1 MTHWTSNRRLD
12 RSSSLPIFFTNYS
25 NERIEETIRSTTA
38 KLINC
43 ETDLLRWDVCDLEE
57 YPIEIRQLQ
66 RINRDRNIRISICC
80 NSLKYISKYLISDS
94 VVELSLQF
102 NKISKIPQS
111 ICKMKK
117 LKLLNLS
124 NNCIKTIPAEILC
137 MKLDV
142 LFLENNCFFGGEIV
156 QKLNEKEKMKIK
168 FFKESEN
175 EKNIFEGEIVQK
187 LNEKEKMKIKFFKES
202 ENEKN
207 IFGGE
212 IVQKLNEKEKMKI
225 KFFKESENEKNIFG
239 GEIVQKLNEKEK
251 MKIKFFKESENEKNI
266 FEGENMEGEGCNG
279 SVENILES
287 FKEEEVKNTE
297 SSIYLNSFLSS
308 NNLRSKFDNKNTKSL
323 ANTCKD
329 KLNVKDDIKEV
340 YCSVCGNMTD
350 YNLHFYENICREGIN
365 VTLEYVLC
373 SEKCYY
379 EQLNV

>member
-124 NNCIKTIPAEILC
+124 NNCIKTVPAEILC

-142 LFLENNCFFGGEIV
+142 LFLENNCF
-156 QKLNEKEKMKIK
+156 
-168 FFKESEN
+168 
-175 EKNIFEGEIVQK
+175 FEGEIVQK

-202 ENEKN
+202 EK
-207 IFGGE
+207 
-212 IVQKLNEKEKMKI
+212 
-225 KFFKESENEKNIFG
+225 
-239 GEIVQKLNEKEK
+239 
-251 MKIKFFKESENEKNI
+251 EKNI

-308 NNLRSKFDNKNTKSL
+308 NNFRSKFDNKNTKSL
-323 ANTCKD
+323 ENTCKD

>member
-117 LKLLNLS
+117 LKVLNLS
-124 NNCIKTIPAEILC
+124 NNCIKTVPAEILC

-175 EKNIFEGEIVQK
+175 EKNIFG
-187 LNEKEKMKIKFFKES
+187 
-202 ENEKN
+202 
-207 IFGGE
+207 
-212 IVQKLNEKEKMKI
+212 
-225 KFFKESENEKNIFG
+225 
-239 GEIVQKLNEKEK
+239 
-251 MKIKFFKESENEKNI
+251 
-266 FEGENMEGEGCNG
+266 GENMEGEGCNG

-308 NNLRSKFDNKNTKSL
+308 NNFRSKFDNKNTKSL

>member
-175 EKNIFEGEIVQK
+175 EKNIF
-187 LNEKEKMKIKFFKES
+187 
-202 ENEKN
+202 
-207 IFGGE
+207 
-212 IVQKLNEKEKMKI
+212 
-225 KFFKESENEKNIFG
+225 G